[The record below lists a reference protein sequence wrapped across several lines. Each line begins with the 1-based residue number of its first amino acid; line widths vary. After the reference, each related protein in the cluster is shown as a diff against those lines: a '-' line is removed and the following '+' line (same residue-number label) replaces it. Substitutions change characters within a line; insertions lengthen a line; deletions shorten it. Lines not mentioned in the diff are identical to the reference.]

1 MIFKDKYL
9 IKKIKTRNILHSV
22 QIGCILLVPIIVL
35 IALIINNEPYFKG
48 IFAIVYSMILC
59 GLSLLLIAVSI
70 WKIKLEASIMDM
82 IEKGINVKSYE
93 IHSMMHK

>member
-1 MIFKDKYL
+1 
-9 IKKIKTRNILHSV
+9 
-22 QIGCILLVPIIVL
+22 
-35 IALIINNEPYFKG
+35 
-48 IFAIVYSMILC
+48 MILC

-82 IEKGINVKSYE
+82 IEKGINVKSHE